1 MPRRSP
7 QPLRGPHSGT
17 WAPQPIT
24 PFEGLTERL
33 QTQKQCAN
41 ITRGLFLGGSLSSH
55 PHNSSQI
62 TAQRD
67 PDCSPTNA
75 EELLTAIRILTPRT
89 LLHKVTG
96 SPRTL
101 GSFQQD
107 SEPGPGLLCPWP
119 SKSLLFSPLGKE
131 VFQEQGDPLDWQG
144 GNCLGHSRNITEPHT
159 VSTGTCIYHC
169 ELTTT

>member
-24 PFEGLTERL
+24 PFEVLTERL

-41 ITRGLFLGGSLSSH
+41 ITKGLFLGGSLSFH

-67 PDCSPTNA
+67 PECSPTNA
-75 EELLTAIRILTPRT
+75 GELLTAIRILTPRT

-107 SEPGPGLLCPWP
+107 SEPGPGLFCPWP

-131 VFQEQGDPLDWQG
+131 VFQEQEGLLDWQG
-144 GNCLGHSRNITEPHT
+144 GNCLGRSRIIIEPHT
-159 VSTGTCIYHC
+159 VSTGACIYYC